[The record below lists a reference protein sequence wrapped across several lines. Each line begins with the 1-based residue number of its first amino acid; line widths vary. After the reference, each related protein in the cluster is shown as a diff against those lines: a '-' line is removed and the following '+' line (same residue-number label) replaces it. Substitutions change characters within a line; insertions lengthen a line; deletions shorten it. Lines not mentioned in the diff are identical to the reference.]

1 LMNVRLS
8 NKTTVDFNGTMF
20 LILYNVDIRLETV
33 KRWKFVWVLL
43 TLYLL
48 FQTLDIATTLY
59 GISYLGLVEDNPKA
73 AELMEVKGLKGG
85 MVDLAMENLS
95 LVLLLVIMSNWRIGP
110 IIAVTILGAYS
121 AQFIPTVIN
130 NAMWITFGK
139 GLFFEQMILLY
150 GVSYLI
156 GGVFTLLYLNRVGDL
171 EELTEYIRKW
181 LGKNP
186 FTRDLQ
192 ELD

>member
-1 LMNVRLS
+1 MMNVRLS